1 MAVLVCTALEER
13 LFHFLSQQLLITDN
27 SNASSF
33 IIYSHSHTQEGVTSL
48 KKGSAVSLCGHGT
61 LAVLITSKTSWTK
74 EVIFLLHVALVR
86 HPLECGV
93 PSWAPQWQENYW
105 ETEASPSESCQV
117 VGMRGEMEIWSC
129 SDPEKMQGRPCCW
142 SATTWAQEKIQ
153 EQVFLKGTQQEARGT
168 SGNMLQGK
176 KFTMT
181 MVKKWNRCPE
191 QLGNLL
197 PWSHSKFTRL
207 TTPALRRRLDSM
219 SSRGPL
225 HPP

>member
-93 PSWAPQWQENYW
+93 PSWAPQWHKNYW
-105 ETEASPSESCQV
+105 ETEASPSEWLGWGERWRSEAVQIQRRCRADPAAGLQPPELRKKYKSKSFSKVHNKKQKAQV
-117 VGMRGEMEIWSC
+117 GTC
-129 SDPEKMQGRPCCW
+129 YKEK
-142 SATTWAQEKIQ
+142 
-153 EQVFLKGTQQEARGT
+153 
-168 SGNMLQGK
+168 N
-176 KFTMT
+176 
-181 MVKKWNRCPE
+181 
-191 QLGNLL
+191 L
-197 PWSHSKFTRL
+197 PWQW
-207 TTPALRRRLDSM
+207 
-219 SSRGPL
+219 
-225 HPP
+225 